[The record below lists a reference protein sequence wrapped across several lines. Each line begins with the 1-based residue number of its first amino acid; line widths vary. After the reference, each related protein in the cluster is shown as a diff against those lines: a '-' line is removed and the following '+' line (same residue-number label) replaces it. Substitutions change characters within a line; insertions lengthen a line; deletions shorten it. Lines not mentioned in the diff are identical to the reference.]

1 MSSDQF
7 PKWDY
12 KEYPK
17 TLPPDD
23 LWGQV
28 RRTVYGKPVS
38 EAQIQMMV
46 EAILA
51 GLQLRPTS
59 VLLDIGC
66 GNGALVARLFPHCGP
81 CLGVDFS
88 EYLISVAN
96 TRFASPGHT
105 FVCQDAIEYA
115 TDEPDPLRFDRA
127 LCFGMFAYLSD
138 ASAQQLLVTLNRRF
152 LNVSSVF
159 IGNIPDP
166 DCAASF
172 FKDRDLAGIELD
184 NPQSQIGVWR
194 SGERLAGMAGDAGW
208 NLRVQRMPA
217 EFYQAHYRYNAILE
231 RRAGRVSTTECT

>member
-1 MSSDQF
+1 MASDQF

-38 EAQIQMMV
+38 EDQIQMMV
-46 EAILA
+46 DAIVA
-51 GLQLRPTS
+51 GLELRPAS

-66 GNGALVARLFPHCGP
+66 GNAALAARLFPHCDR
-81 CLGVDFS
+81 CLGVDSS

-96 TRFASPGHT
+96 ERFASPRHA
-105 FVCQDAIEYA
+105 FICEDAVIYA
-115 TDEPDPLRFDRA
+115 AHEADPLRFDKA
-127 LCFGMFAYLSD
+127 LCFGMFSYLSD
-138 ASAQQLLVTLNRRF
+138 ASAQQLLHTLNQRF
-152 LNVSSVF
+152 LNVNAMF

-166 DCAASF
+166 ASAELF
-172 FKDRDLAGIELD
+172 FKDSDPVSVDLN
-184 NPQSQIGVWR
+184 NPLSQIGVWR
-194 SGERLAGMAGDAGW
+194 SHEQMAAMAVAAAW
-208 NLRVQRMPA
+208 QIRFQHPSP

-231 RRAGRVSTTECT
+231 RLA